1 MDNPNFEE
9 EQQRIQKSL
18 NQAKKRELEEKY
30 GALFSEGTPE
40 APAEIESQWLDS
52 IDEFERQFKNA
63 RRVTVREFL
72 GNPRFTLLEE
82 IHRERLE
89 AELDGLL
96 EFLSL
101 HDISVE
107 SVAGVSDEYMYRFVT
122 TELMDEEIDEI
133 KIEGMTHCFIYEEFH
148 SNDEYDA
155 KSCADSFLW
164 DLFERHEEYVV
175 LKFAKDEVCDPLG
188 RRITREEMKN
198 LVRSFYS
205 RYSAF
210 IGHTFECIGCSLGG
224 EYATVKLHG
233 DWSGLKAGSMEQVS
247 HKGVSELKL
256 KKSPYGG
263 YDVIQINIPGLTE

>member
-9 EQQRIQKSL
+9 EQQRIQKAL

-30 GALFSEGTPE
+30 GALFSEGAPQV
-40 APAEIESQWLDS
+40 PAEIESQWLDS
-52 IDEFERQFKNA
+52 IDEFERQFKDA

-72 GNPRFTLLEE
+72 GNPRFTPLEE

-89 AELDGLL
+89 AELDGVL
-96 EFLSL
+96 ELLSL
-101 HDISVE
+101 HDISVD
-107 SVAGVSDEYMYRFVT
+107 SVAGVSDEDMYRFVT

-148 SNDEYDA
+148 PNDEYDA

-205 RYSAF
+205 CYSAF

-247 HKGVSELKL
+247 HKGMSELKL

-263 YDVIQINIPGLTE
+263 YDVIQINIPGLME

>member
-52 IDEFERQFKNA
+52 IDEFERQFKNV

-72 GNPRFTLLEE
+72 GNPGFTTLEDSD
-82 IHRERLE
+82 RERLKT
-89 AELDGLL
+89 ELDSVMELL
-96 EFLSL
+96 AL
-101 HDISVE
+101 HNISVD
-107 SVAGVSDEYMYRFVT
+107 SVAGVSDEDLYRFVT
-122 TELMDEEIDEI
+122 TELLDEEIDEI

-148 SNDEYDA
+148 PNDEYDA

-164 DLFERHEEYVV
+164 DLFERHEGYVV

-188 RRITREEMKN
+188 RRITREEMEN
-198 LVRSFYS
+198 LVHSVYS

-210 IGHTFECIGCSLGG
+210 IGHTFECMGCSLVG
-224 EYATVKLHG
+224 EYATVKFQG
-233 DWSGLKAGSMEQVS
+233 DWSGLKAGSMEPVS
-247 HKGVSELKL
+247 HQGVSELKL

-263 YDVIQINIPGLTE
+263 YDVIQINIPGLME